1 MYFNL
6 RWASASIRIISTM
19 YTVQCTKTQ
28 RHTHTLC
35 VYARIE
41 RNIEWLDGEK
51 KNGIQHRIG
60 IESSKK
66 EATKIYRTAKNVNV
80 DWWLTCATPFGVSTF
95 INFNII
101 FCYTSFYYVIRFAYI
116 FCFFR
121 YSMRYFSWWMRYFP
135 AWPVCR
141 CTPNNR
147 KKRKNTVHQ
156 LYNFT
161 INFYASSRYF
171 ASECQQS
178 VFWLHVN
185 MQT

>member
-66 EATKIYRTAKNVNV
+66 KATKIYRTAKNVNV

-116 FCFFR
+116 FCF
-121 YSMRYFSWWMRYFP
+121 
-135 AWPVCR
+135 
-141 CTPNNR
+141 
-147 KKRKNTVHQ
+147 
-156 LYNFT
+156 
-161 INFYASSRYF
+161 YF
-171 ASECQQS
+171 AIQCVTSHGECGIFLLGRCVDVRRIIERKEKTPCTNYIIYDQFLRIVEVFCQQS

>member
-1 MYFNL
+1 MYN
-6 RWASASIRIISTM
+6 
-19 YTVQCTKTQ
+19 VQCTKTQ

-66 EATKIYRTAKNVNV
+66 KATKIYRTAKNVNV

-116 FCFFR
+116 FCF
-121 YSMRYFSWWMRYFP
+121 
-135 AWPVCR
+135 
-141 CTPNNR
+141 
-147 KKRKNTVHQ
+147 
-156 LYNFT
+156 
-161 INFYASSRYF
+161 YF
-171 ASECQQS
+171 AIQCVTSHGECGIFLLGRCVDVRRIIERKEKTPCTNYIIYDQFLRIVE
-178 VFWLHVN
+178 VFCQRLPAECVLAACEHAN
-185 MQT
+185 IETRTDKSIEM